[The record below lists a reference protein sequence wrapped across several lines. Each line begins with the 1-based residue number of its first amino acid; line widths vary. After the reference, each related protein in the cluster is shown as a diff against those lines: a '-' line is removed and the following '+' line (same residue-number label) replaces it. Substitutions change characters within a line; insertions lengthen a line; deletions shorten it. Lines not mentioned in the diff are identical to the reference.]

1 MPSLC
6 CGMPYASKGF
16 QMAFNAMVNR
26 ISDSLKKKI
35 QNGENIIITDNSPC
49 AFTLKK
55 YINQIIGKDIAV
67 LDPIE
72 FLEEIILPNT
82 EIKHK
87 IDSLFLHTPC
97 SVESQGMTSKVLS
110 VGEQLA
116 KKVYTSPEPACCGF
130 AGDLGFYVP
139 ELTKSVSNS
148 IKEEMNIN
156 GSYKNYCSTSLT
168 CEMGLS
174 RTTGEVF
181 QSLLSIA
188 DECLK

>member
-1 MPSLC
+1 
-6 CGMPYASKGF
+6 
-16 QMAFNAMVNR
+16 MAFNAMANR
-26 ISDSLKKKI
+26 ISDSFEKTI

-55 YINQIIGKDIAV
+55 YINQINGKDIAV

-87 IDSLFLHTPC
+87 IDSLFIHTPC
-97 SVESQGMTSKVLS
+97 SVESQGITSKVLS
-110 VGEQLA
+110 IAEQIA
-116 KKVYTSPEPACCGF
+116 KKVYTAPEPACCGF

-139 ELTKSVSNS
+139 ELTEFASSS
-148 IKEEMNIN
+148 IKRAMVIY
-156 GSYKNYCSTSLT
+156 GSNKNYCSTSLT
-168 CEMGLS
+168 CEMGLN

-188 DECLK
+188 DNCLK